1 MMVDFFK
8 SHQLINQ
15 TEMEE
20 NVHQKVSMF
29 ICSFKNLQRNKMCT
43 IKIISEM
50 EKLLQVM
57 VLTLAGT
64 KNAPAKSISTCL

>member
-1 MMVDFFK
+1 MVDFFK
-8 SHQLINQ
+8 RYQLINQ

-29 ICSFKNLQRNKMCT
+29 ICSFKKNLQRNKMCT

-50 EKLLQVM
+50 EKLLQVSGF
-57 VLTLAGT
+57 L
-64 KNAPAKSISTCL
+64 P

>member
-29 ICSFKNLQRNKMCT
+29 ICSFKK
-43 IKIISEM
+43 
-50 EKLLQVM
+50 
-57 VLTLAGT
+57 
-64 KNAPAKSISTCL
+64 KSSKE